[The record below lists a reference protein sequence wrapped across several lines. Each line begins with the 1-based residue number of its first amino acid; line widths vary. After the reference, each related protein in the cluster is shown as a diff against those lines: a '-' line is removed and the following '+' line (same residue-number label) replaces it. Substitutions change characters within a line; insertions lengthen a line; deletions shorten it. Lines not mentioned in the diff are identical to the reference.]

1 MKRWFL
7 GGWLVVACWGCG
19 PSVTPGLLQQT
30 LDNAQTTLRAAS
42 DENAPELARQP
53 YRQAERLLNE
63 AVRQQQDGNSWQ
75 SYYLA
80 LRAQAQGE
88 VAHAEAQ
95 AAQAER
101 RLHLARE
108 GYIEVQLEL
117 ASLRVE
123 TAETLKAIAEARRAQ
138 SEAQAQRAQQEAT
151 QAHQYATTTQA
162 EAQAAIER
170 HRVETEIEKAQFLLK
185 LAEEVEATTYA
196 REEFNDATHLV
207 SEAER
212 LLREGDTKT
221 ARLKAMDAARVADE
235 ARLTALTRREQER
248 QRREQTRY
256 SQGVAA
262 SAEIGKATYLVEAA
276 RNLGAAQHAKASFDQ
291 AVNALN
297 AAKDAF
303 SKEAF
308 DEATRAA
315 TQAQSLAENARN
327 ATATRLEQIKA
338 QRKKEERDALVR
350 DTLLRVQR
358 NKETLDEFARQ
369 VSAKQLESVE
379 ALVRL
384 AEKLLQED
392 KADLAL
398 VNAERADVLIQQ
410 AVQYAREA
418 KTAEAEVLASLQG
431 LPNVQAMTTSR
442 GVLLRLTGDLFPVGR
457 GDLRKEHLPTIT
469 KIAQALRSHASKY
482 AVVVEGHTDRSGNP
496 DTNLRLS
503 KARAAS
509 VARAL
514 LNALDGISAQ
524 VSSEGFGDTKPLP
537 DLTPSNP
544 KNRRVDIYLLTRERS

>member
-1 MKRWFL
+1 MKHWLL
-7 GGWLVVACWGCG
+7 GGCFAVALGCG
-19 PSVTPGLLQQT
+19 SSVAPGLLQQA
-30 LDNAQTTLRAAS
+30 LDNAQATLRAAS

-53 YRQAERLLNE
+53 YRQAERLLHE
-63 AVRQQQDGNSWQ
+63 AVRQQQEGNSWQ

-88 VAHAEAQ
+88 VAQAVAQ
-95 AAQAER
+95 AAQAEQ

-123 TAETLKAIAEARRAQ
+123 TAETLKAIADARRAQ
-138 SEAQAQRAQQEAT
+138 SEAQAQRAQQEAS
-151 QAHQYATTTQA
+151 QARQHAAATHA
-162 EAQAAIER
+162 ESQAAIER
-170 HRVETEIEKAQFLLK
+170 HRAETEIEKGQLFLK
-185 LAEEVEATTYA
+185 LAEEAEAATYA
-196 REEFNDATHLV
+196 REGLNAATHLL
-207 SEAER
+207 SEAQR
-212 LLREGDTKT
+212 FLREGDAKT
-221 ARLKAMDAARVADE
+221 ARLKAMDAVRAADE
-235 ARLTALTRREQER
+235 ARLTALPRREQER

-262 SAEIGKATYLVEAA
+262 ATEIGKATSLVEAA
-276 RNLGAAQHAKASFDQ
+276 RSLGAAQHAKASFDQ

-315 TQAQSLAENARN
+315 TQAQSFAENARN
-327 ATATRLEQIKA
+327 TTANRLEQIKA
-338 QRKKEERDALVR
+338 QRRKEERDALVR
-350 DTLLRVQR
+350 DALLRVQR

-369 VSAKQLESVE
+369 VSTKQLESVD

-398 VNAERADVLIQQ
+398 VNAERADALVQQ
-410 AVQYAREA
+410 AAQYAREA
-418 KTAEAEVLASLQG
+418 KAAEAEVLAGLQG
-431 LPNVQAMTTSR
+431 LPNVQAMTTPR
-442 GVLLRLTGDLFPVGR
+442 GVLLRIAGDLFPVGR
-457 GDLRKEHLPTIT
+457 GDLSKEHLSTIT
-469 KIAQALRSHASKY
+469 KIAQALRPYASKY

-514 LNALDGISAQ
+514 LSAFEGISAQ

-537 DLTPSNP
+537 DVTPSNP
-544 KNRRVDIYLLTRERS
+544 KNRRVDIFLLTRERS